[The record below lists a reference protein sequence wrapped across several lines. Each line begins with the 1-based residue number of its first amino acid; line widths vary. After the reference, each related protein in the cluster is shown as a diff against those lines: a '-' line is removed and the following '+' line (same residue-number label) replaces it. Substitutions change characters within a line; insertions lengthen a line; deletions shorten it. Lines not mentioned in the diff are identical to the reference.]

1 MDAWHNSYYQMV
13 DSLLCPRYKAS
24 YFCANPRCWLRRA
37 KRDLLFGTCS
47 FCLFVVWLQSHAFAH
62 ENLLTE
68 GCITNYQDPLSVRLQ
83 QFLCAFLSPQ
93 KKIYS
98 KKKKK
103 RVGRKLRATFSKE
116 KCSFVSFLHQRAAM
130 NHSKRSRTPKH
141 WSKEKPTLLSS
152 APPFFF
158 SFRLRQKRCHCP
170 AGRLWG
176 WCSRLQDDVL

>member
-1 MDAWHNSYYQMV
+1 MSEIQGFIFLCKSQVLAEKGKKGS
-13 DSLLCPRYKAS
+13 SLWNM
-24 YFCANPRCWLRRA
+24 F
-37 KRDLLFGTCS
+37 F
-47 FCLFVVWLQSHAFAH
+47 LFVCCLIAVPCICPWESADWRMHNKLSGSSQCSAPAVSVCFPFS
-62 ENLLTE
+62 TE
-68 GCITNYQDPLSVRLQ
+68 KDLQ
-83 QFLCAFLSPQ
+83 Q
-93 KKIYS
+93 
-98 KKKKK
+98 KKKK